1 MKQVINK
8 IKRFNFKLWVPIV
21 GSIVLLIGAFIAV
34 EAINNFFDKNYLQFN
49 KVLTVILKV
58 PVEIKKRV
66 PQVKTL
72 VLDYPGE
79 IDTPIKKYICDKFG
93 PYDCKVALAINAS
106 EGNFVDEVFHVNNNS
121 TIDFGCWQINQIH
134 IKSGSITAKDALDC
148 YKATD
153 WAFNKFKRDGGWGAW
168 VGYTSGKYLAH
179 YGE

>member
-34 EAINNFFDKNYLQFN
+34 EAINNFFDKNYLQF
-49 KVLTVILKV
+49 
-58 PVEIKKRV
+58 
-66 PQVKTL
+66 
-72 VLDYPGE
+72 
-79 IDTPIKKYICDKFG
+79 
-93 PYDCKVALAINAS
+93 INAS